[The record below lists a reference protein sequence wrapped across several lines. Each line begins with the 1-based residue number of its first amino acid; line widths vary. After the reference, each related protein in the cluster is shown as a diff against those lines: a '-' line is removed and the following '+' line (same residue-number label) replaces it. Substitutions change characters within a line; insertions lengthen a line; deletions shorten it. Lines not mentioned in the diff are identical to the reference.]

1 MGDKRKMNCPKCGS
15 KLKEVKVKV
24 EGATKKVTSFQCPK
38 CDYFSFEETSA
49 KEVIEELKSPLTIK
63 QKVIKLSQNRLGIY
77 FNRDVVRSLNLK
89 AGEDIYMAVPDKKHI
104 LLKISER
111 TDNI

>member
-15 KLKEVKVKV
+15 KLKEVSVKV

-38 CDYFSFEETSA
+38 CDYFSFEEKSA

-63 QKVIKLSQNRLGIY
+63 QKIIKLSQNRLGLY
-77 FNRDVVRSLNLK
+77 FNRDVIRSLNLK
-89 AGEDIYMAVPDKKHI
+89 AGEEIYMAVPDKKHI
-104 LLKISER
+104 LVRISK
-111 TDNI
+111 